1 MQNEYRRRFLASL
14 FGCASLTI
22 GGVAVAADRR
32 ILDVK
37 SLPLVLLDTISD
49 TDVFSKNSVQF
60 LLSEKLDGVRA
71 YWNGEQLY
79 FRSGR
84 AIHAPA
90 WFTAGFPRHEL
101 DGELWMG
108 RASFDQLSAIVR
120 RQTPVDE
127 EWRQVQYCLF
137 ELPRAKGT
145 FQARIDQLNAVV
157 SQKQIPWLRVITQES
172 ISSFEQIQTKLR
184 ELVAQ
189 KAEGLVLHRADALFE
204 SGRSEHVYKL
214 KPQLDAEAKVV
225 GIQPGKGKYQ
235 DRMGALI
242 LETKEGKRFKL
253 GTGFDDATRL
263 HPPQLQSWVTY
274 RYRDLTSTGLPKFAS
289 FLRVYVPE

>member
-1 MQNEYRRRFLASL
+1 MQNEYRRQFLVSL

-22 GGVAVAADRR
+22 GGVALATDSRA
-32 ILDVK
+32 LDTK
-37 SLPLVLLDTISD
+37 SLPLVLLETFPNAEA
-49 TDVFSKNSVQF
+49 FSKKSASF

-71 YWNGEQLY
+71 YWNGEQLF

-84 AIHAPA
+84 VIHAPA
-90 WFTAGFPRHEL
+90 WFTAGFPKHEL

-127 EWRQVQYCLF
+127 QWRQVQYCLF
-137 ELPRAKGT
+137 ELPHAKGT
-145 FQARIDQLNAVV
+145 FQARIDQLKTKV
-157 SQKQIPWLRVITQES
+157 SQLQISWLRVVPQEPV
-172 ISSFEQIQTKLR
+172 SSFDQIQIKLR

-189 KAEGLVLHRADALFE
+189 KAEGVVLHRADAPFE

-225 GIQPGKGKYQ
+225 GIQPGKGKHQ
-235 DRMGALI
+235 GRMGALV
-242 LETKEGKRFKL
+242 LETKDGKRFKL
-253 GTGFDDATRL
+253 GTGFDDETRL
-263 HPPQLQSWVTY
+263 HPPPLQSWVTY

-289 FLRVYVPE
+289 FLRVYAPE

>member
-1 MQNEYRRRFLASL
+1 MQNERRRQLLVSL

-22 GGVAVAADRR
+22 GGLAFAADRR
-32 ILDVK
+32 VLETK
-37 SLPLVLLDTISD
+37 SMPLVLLETFPSADA
-49 TDVFSKNSVQF
+49 FSKSSASF

-71 YWNGEQLY
+71 YWNGAQLY

-84 AIHAPA
+84 VINAPA
-90 WFTAGFPRHEL
+90 WFTAGFPKHEL

-108 RASFDQLSAIVR
+108 RASFDALSAAVR
-120 RQTPVDE
+120 RQTPVDA

-145 FQARIDQLNAVV
+145 FQARIQQLDTEV
-157 SQKQIPWLRVITQES
+157 SQLQIPWLRVIFQEP
-172 ISSFEQIQTKLR
+172 ISSFDQIQTKLR

-214 KPQLDAEAKVV
+214 KPQLDAEARVV
-225 GIQPGKGKYQ
+225 GIQPGKGKFQ
-235 DRMGALI
+235 GKMGALL
-242 LETKEGKRFKL
+242 LETKDGKRFKL
-253 GTGFDDATRL
+253 GTGFDDETRL
-263 HPPQLQSWVTY
+263 HPPPLQSWVTY

-289 FLRVYVPE
+289 FLRIYAPE

>member
-1 MQNEYRRRFLASL
+1 MQNEHRRQFLVSL

-22 GGVAVAADRR
+22 GGFAFAADRR
-32 ILDVK
+32 LLDTK
-37 SLPLVLLDTISD
+37 SLPLVLLETFPNADA
-49 TDVFSKNSVQF
+49 FLKNSAAF

-71 YWNGEQLY
+71 YWDGEQLY

-90 WFTAGFPRHEL
+90 WFTAGFPKHEL

-108 RASFDQLSAIVR
+108 RASFDALSAAVR
-120 RQTPVDE
+120 RQTPVDA

-145 FQARIDQLNAVV
+145 FQARIDQLKRVA
-157 SQKQIPWLRVITQES
+157 SQSQIPWLSVLPQEPV
-172 ISSFEQIQTKLR
+172 SSFDQIQAKLR

-189 KAEGLVLHRADALFE
+189 KAEGVVLHRADALFE

-235 DRMGALI
+235 GKMGALL
-242 LETKEGKRFKL
+242 LETKDGKRFKL
-253 GTGFDDATRL
+253 GTGFDDETRL
-263 HPPQLQSWVTY
+263 HPPPLQSWVTY

-289 FLRVYVPE
+289 FLRIYAPE